1 MEGNVP
7 KLIVR
12 DIFRN
17 IPRFYRD
24 IEKKA
29 PPEIQSMD
37 LPCGMRVLYPL
48 DQPSHTN
55 LGNRAILNQQTIFKM
70 NLGIFRHI
78 SRNIEVRKNPKQFW
92 KDINT

>member
-1 MEGNVP
+1 MTYSYMEGNVP

-29 PPEIQSMD
+29 ALEIWSMD
-37 LPCGMRVLYPL
+37 LPSPMRALYPL
-48 DQPSHTN
+48 DQPSYE
-55 LGNRAILNQQTIFKM
+55 IFCK
-70 NLGIFRHI
+70 
-78 SRNIEVRKNPKQFW
+78 
-92 KDINT
+92 